1 MVGQINMKQLRRQE
15 ERAKKKAA
23 TREMEQQQCEEYF
36 EQGAKGDSGA
46 STKGINRKGK
56 AKEEQKEQDRK
67 EDGVKL
73 EPISWHGEVETNR
86 ISFPDDLRTAYKTL
100 KIEVSATD
108 EVVIEYSM
116 EKLENVSFAISPDD
130 LESSARE
137 LGCILLVLC
146 DRTVLFDSDLFI
158 LIQFIYAAV
167 ANKYLERL
175 RLPIP
180 RIVKFTAPSV
190 IPNFPIF
197 SGEVREIRR
206 KLYSILLDRL
216 YPSSYEQY
224 DETDQGTKESDAG
237 DESEEEGSTIEIPA
251 EVRRQVMEQLAEQE
265 QLQDENLKLKQ
276 EIEELKRDKKKLKSE
291 KDRLAKTNVVLSSLV
306 DRRKEEEGQPSKVA
320 NFETQ
325 LEQFK
330 KESSRKD
337 AEIKSLK
344 EREERTNT
352 ESKKMRERAS
362 KQLAEK
368 HEEIRELKEIANTK
382 TTLALARVEE
392 QSKDIS
398 TVSSDLSKLREQ
410 LEEAHEEITVKTAE
424 VATLRERK
432 ERAEVES
439 KTMRERSREQLR
451 EKDEMIKEM
460 RESNAKLT
468 RDVST
473 ATAQTALDDD
483 KLKTELADVK
493 VQLREAQATST
504 SFSEFKDC
512 ISLQS
517 KVSKELAVEVA
528 RLKASSSF
536 STSSPSSSDK
546 KDFVISTLSKK
557 VIDLSKQVKEQ
568 NEQLAEMMI
577 VMSKPDDD

>member
-1 MVGQINMKQLRRQE
+1 MVGKINMKQLRRQE

-23 TREMEQQQCEEYF
+23 TRDMEQQQCTDEE
-36 EQGAKGDSGA
+36 GSKGGMTA
-46 STKGINRKGK
+46 TAKGINRKGK
-56 AKEEQKEQDRK
+56 GKEEKKERDRK
-67 EDGVKL
+67 EDEVKL
-73 EPISWHGEVETNR
+73 EPIVWHGEVETNR
-86 ISFPDDLRTAYKTL
+86 ISFPDDLRTAYETL
-100 KIEVSATD
+100 KIEPSATD

-116 EKLENVSFAISPDD
+116 EKLENLSFAISPDD

-137 LGCILLVLC
+137 LGCLLLVLC

-180 RIVKFTAPSV
+180 RIVKFKAPSV

-237 DESEEEGSTIEIPA
+237 DESEEEGPTIEIPA
-251 EVRRQVMEQLAEQE
+251 EVRRPVMEHLAEQE

-276 EIEELKRDKKKLKSE
+276 EIEELKRDQKKLKSE
-291 KDRLAKTNVVLSSLV
+291 KDRL
-306 DRRKEEEGQPSKVA
+306 
-320 NFETQ
+320 
-325 LEQFK
+325 
-330 KESSRKD
+330 
-337 AEIKSLK
+337 
-344 EREERTNT
+344 
-352 ESKKMRERAS
+352 
-362 KQLAEK
+362 
-368 HEEIRELKEIANTK
+368 ANTK

-398 TVSSDLSKLREQ
+398 TVSADLSKLREQ
-410 LEEAHEEITVKTAE
+410 LEEAHEVIAVKTTE
-424 VATLRERK
+424 VATLRDHN

-439 KTMRERSREQLR
+439 KKMRERSRKQSS
-451 EKDEMIKEM
+451 EKEEVIKEL
-460 RESNAKLT
+460 RESNSKLT
-468 RDVST
+468 VDIAT
-473 ATAQTALDDD
+473 ATAQVASDDD

-493 VQLREAQATST
+493 VQLREAQAKST

-528 RLKASSSF
+528 RLKGSSSF

-577 VMSKPDDD
+577 VMSKIADD